1 MQDFLMTTD
10 LFAIPWRKLQH
21 WSPSKQHAFQEKKLQ
36 TILKISTFAP
46 YYNALYKAHNIN
58 IRHIRSLDDFTSF
71 PFTTKADLLPSHEHP
86 EKASAF
92 VVNPT
97 HHVRE
102 LPTLT
107 RFQLLFSSSLKLD
120 MVSAFKP
127 VHVHFTSGRS
137 AMSIPVFYTQ
147 RDLLFLQE
155 AARRMMIYLQIPH
168 TVRVINVFPYA
179 PHLAF
184 WQTVYA
190 TNYLGIFGLHTG
202 GGPVMGTERI
212 VENIEKM
219 RPECIV
225 GMPSYVYHLLSHAV
239 QHRKKLPSVKW
250 ILLGGEAVTHGYIEK
265 LKHLLML
272 CDAHAVRVYS
282 SYAFTEGKVTW
293 TQCHEE
299 SGYHLYP
306 DMEFVEIINHQGKR
320 VPDGQIGEIVYTA
333 LDFRGT
339 LFLRYKT
346 GDIGRLQPGSC
357 SYCGART
364 PRLEPAIS
372 RSTEIISLD
381 ITKIKGT
388 LVDLHAVAALL
399 SSLSFIDEWQLFIQ
413 KKKKYDLDELVL
425 HVAPTHDVSQ
435 TFVKND
441 ILREMHA
448 HFHVTPTIR
457 FKHKK
462 EIVKQLELE
471 HRMKE
476 KRIVDLR
483 EKRQ

>member
-1 MQDFLMTTD
+1 MTTN
-10 LFAIPWRKLQH
+10 LFPIPWRKIQQ
-21 WSPSKQHAFQEKKLQ
+21 WSLKKQRAFQAKKLQ
-36 TILKISTFAP
+36 TILKISRLAP
-46 YYNALYKAHNIN
+46 YYNALYDAHKIN
-58 IRHIRSLDDFTSF
+58 IHAIRSLDDFASF
-71 PFTTKADLLPSHEHP
+71 PFTTKADLLPSKEYP

-97 HHVRE
+97 HHIRE
-102 LPTLT
+102 LPALT
-107 RFQLLFSSSLKLD
+107 RFQLLFSSSLKLK
-120 MVSAFKP
+120 MVSEFKP

-147 RDLLFLQE
+147 RDLLLLQE
-155 AARRMMIYLQIPH
+155 AARRMMSYLQIPH

-219 RPECIV
+219 HAECIV
-225 GMPSYVYHLLSHAV
+225 GMPSYVYHLLSYAV
-239 QHRKKLPSVKW
+239 QHRKKLSSVKW

-265 LKHLLML
+265 VKHLLML

-282 SYAFTEGKVTW
+282 SYAFTEGKVSW
-293 TQCHEE
+293 SQCHEE

-306 DMEFVEIINHQGKR
+306 DMEFVEIINHDGKR

-357 SYCGART
+357 PHCGART
-364 PRLEPAIS
+364 PRLESMIS
-372 RSTEIISLD
+372 RSSEIVSLNL
-381 ITKIKGT
+381 TKIKGT

-399 SSLSFIDEWQLFIQ
+399 SSLPFIDEWQLFIER
-413 KKKKYDLDELVL
+413 KEKYDLDELIL
-425 HVAPTHDVSQ
+425 DVAQTSAVSH
-435 TFVKND
+435 TFAKNE
-441 ILREMHA
+441 ILREMQA
-448 HFHVTPTIR
+448 NFHVTPTIQ

-462 EIVKQLELE
+462 DIVKQLELE

-483 EKRQ
+483 SK

>member
-1 MQDFLMTTD
+1 MTTN
-10 LFAIPWRKLQH
+10 LFAIPWHKLQR
-21 WSPSKQHAFQEKKLQ
+21 WSPAKQHAFQAKKLRV
-36 TILKISTFAP
+36 ILKISELAP
-46 YYNALYKAHNIN
+46 YYNTLYQAHNMN
-58 IRHIRSLDDFTSF
+58 IHNIRSLDDFASF
-71 PFTTKADLLPSHEHP
+71 PFTTKADLLPSREHP

-92 VVNPT
+92 VVN
-97 HHVRE
+97 
-102 LPTLT
+102 
-107 RFQLLFSSSLKLD
+107 SSSLKRD
-120 MVSAFKP
+120 MVSEFKP

-155 AARRMMIYLQIPH
+155 AARRMMGYLQIPH

-212 VENIEKM
+212 VDNIEKM
-219 RPECIV
+219 HAECIV
-225 GMPSYVYHLLSHAV
+225 GIPSYVYHLLSYAV
-239 QHRKKLPSVKW
+239 QHRKKLQSVKW
-250 ILLGGEAVTHGYIEK
+250 ILVGGEAITHGYIEK

-272 CDAHAVRVYS
+272 CDAHTVQVYS
-282 SYAFTEGKVTW
+282 TYAFTEGKVSW
-293 TQCHEE
+293 SQCHEE

-357 SYCGART
+357 PHCGCRT
-364 PRLEPAIS
+364 PRLEPSIS
-372 RSTEIISLD
+372 RSTEIISLNL
-381 ITKIKGT
+381 TKIKGT

-413 KKKKYDLDELVL
+413 KKKKYDLDDLVL
-425 HVAPTHDVSQ
+425 HVAPTHDVSHH
-435 TFVKND
+435 FVKLEIMRKMNSN
-441 ILREMHA
+441 
-448 HFHVTPTIR
+448 FHITPTIR

-462 EIVKQLELE
+462 DIVKQLELE

-483 EKRQ
+483 NQKREHNNKKYKSSIKTII